1 MEHRAAL
8 YDDRKLVEYPGHF
21 GCGGRSGGALLCAA
35 FGSAAGGSPGMTE
48 IAWAAHAGPNGT
60 YWQILPLIVVVS
72 IVYSAT
78 RHESWSLIWR
88 RSLRLTVFIIVF
100 MSVTLGI
107 LWGLQTL

>member
-1 MEHRAAL
+1 MMDL
-8 YDDRKLVEYPGHF
+8 
-21 GCGGRSGGALLCAA
+21 
-35 FGSAAGGSPGMTE
+35 
-48 IAWAAHAGPNGT
+48 AWALPVGPGGT